1 MFLTYIRN
9 FEIVLLIQPGIIS
22 GIKNSSVV
30 LCCITKKY
38 TESKTC
44 VREITFA
51 DEISKPIEILMF
63 EKLKVGE
70 IGSVGF
76 IIAPIVRHNLYKIP
90 QIFNE
95 WKGDE
100 FDAILRS
107 VEKRLCPSSGS
118 AAIGQSSSVASYD
131 SINKPVTPKWK
142 KSEESEV
149 EMNFP
154 ISVNE
159 LTRSPNT
166 THEGT
171 ECKYARVKNYIRKK
185 VIFKFKSLKSK

>member
-90 QIFNE
+90 HIFNE

-100 FDAILRS
+100 FDAILKS
-107 VEKRLCPSSGS
+107 VEKRLCESTSSTPIGPSSS
-118 AAIGQSSSVASYD
+118 KESYP
-131 SINKPVTPKWK
+131 SN
-142 KSEESEV
+142 
-149 EMNFP
+149 
-154 ISVNE
+154 
-159 LTRSPNT
+159 
-166 THEGT
+166 
-171 ECKYARVKNYIRKK
+171 YKN
-185 VIFKFKSLKSK
+185 L